1 MYIVIFRHCPQALD
15 WFKPLASQRSPVD
28 VAAVEVVL
36 AAECAWLAELVEPF
50 VSTLVGLLSAP
61 HAPVCVFAFRERANG
76 TLYVSTYRYIYISI
90 YIYLNLSISIFS
102 NIYLHLLISIY
113 LFIYLCIYLYL
124 CRY

>member
-90 YIYLNLSISIFS
+90 YIYLNTYL
-102 NIYLHLLISIY
+102 NIYIY
-113 LFIYLCIYLYL
+113 IKIYIHI
-124 CRY
+124 